1 MALSV
6 GFIAAFV
13 ASSSAV
19 TATSPPAKALL
30 KLRYAMANS
39 QTTEKDFLEELA
51 EIARAAR
58 ADAEARQIGL
68 DPSPAARAERRRRV
82 LLQGDFEFFAYTY
95 LGHHIRPPASNFHR
109 HFFLRYPQLLD
120 KPSGAKEWWIAP
132 RGEAKSSLTTKV
144 GPVWCAVRALLQRE
158 SIRAEIGWGD
168 APLPYFID
176 YITMLG
182 AETKL
187 PTKLLE
193 VVKVELMFNAALALD
208 FPEACGPTKNW
219 KIGEF
224 TTKSGVKME
233 AFGAEQAIRGTFH
246 GASRPKLLLG
256 DDLITD
262 KEAKSPTERDNRW
275 DWLEKAVDFLGPPDG
290 TVKFV
295 GVGTILNKDDPISR
309 AKKAIGHLVHH
320 FRAIERLPDHMDLWE
335 QCQAIMLNDDKPAE
349 EAAAARGEVL
359 EEKQLPSYLFY
370 MDNQAD
376 MDAGAEISWPG
387 VRSLFWLMRQRA
399 KNPRAFGTEMQ
410 GEPRSDE
417 DKVFSPVRF
426 YVSRLPQWVIFGACD
441 PSMGKGERSDPS
453 ALLAGGW
460 DRDKKKL
467 HVIEAQ
473 IKRRVPSKLESDLVD
488 FQREFRCQAIA
499 FENNNAYEHSRQ
511 TFMKAGLEKGVALPL
526 IGMTA
531 TVEQELRIDSLEPF
545 ITDPFEPAILFN
557 PALTLLLAELD
568 AWPEKQSNHHF
579 DGLCALHLLFE
590 LAVTR
595 GMAYGATGGFSAIPR
610 GNSQKDDSGY
620 GRSRRMF

>member
-1 MALSV
+1 MA
-6 GFIAAFV
+6 ANQ
-13 ASSSAV
+13 
-19 TATSPPAKALL
+19 TS
-30 KLRYAMANS
+30 
-39 QTTEKDFLEELA
+39 EKTFLEELQ

-58 ADAEARQIGL
+58 AEAEARSVGL

-82 LLQGDFEFFAYTY
+82 LLDRDFEFFAYTY
-95 LGHHIRPPASNFHR
+95 LPHHIRPPASNFHR
-109 HFFLRYPQLLD
+109 HFFERYPQILD

-144 GPVWCAVRALLQRE
+144 GPVWCAVRALLQKE
-158 SIRAEIGWGD
+158 SIRAEIGWPAD
-168 APLPYFID
+168 KPLPYFID

-193 VVKVELMFNAALALD
+193 VVKAELCFNAALALD
-208 FPEACGPTKNW
+208 FPEACGATKNW

-224 TTKSGVKME
+224 TTRAGVKME

-320 FRAIERLPDHMDLWE
+320 FRAIEALPINMDLWE
-335 QCQAIMLNDDKPAE
+335 ECQAIMLNEDKPAE
-349 EAAAARGEVL
+349 EEASARGEVL
-359 EEKQLPSYLFY
+359 EEQQLPSYLFY
-370 MDNQAD
+370 LAHKAD
-376 MDAGAEISWPG
+376 MEAGAEISWPQ

-417 DKVFSPVRF
+417 DKVFSNVRF
-426 YVSRLPQWVIFGACD
+426 FVSRMHHWLMFGACD
-441 PSMGKGERSDPS
+441 PSMGQGQQSDPS
-453 ALLAGGW
+453 CIMAGAW
-460 DRDKKKL
+460 DRERARL
-467 HVIEAQ
+467 HVEFAAM
-473 IKRRVPSKLESDLVD
+473 KRRLPSKLEADLIA
-488 FQREFRCQAIA
+488 FQREFRCQAIM

-511 TFMKAGLEKGVALPL
+511 TFVTNGLRQGVALPL
-526 IGMTA
+526 IGHTESIPPE
-531 TVEQELRIDSLEPF
+531 VRYDSLEPY
-545 ITDPFEPAILFN
+545 INDAMEPRILFSS
-557 PALTLLLAELD
+557 ALTQLLAQLD
-568 AWPEKQSNHHF
+568 SWPEKQSGHHY
-579 DGLCALHLLFE
+579 DGLSALYLLWR
-590 LAVTR
+590 LASTR
-595 GMAYGATGGFSAIPR
+595 GVSGAFEHKSVGAGRHSTGRFA
-610 GNSQKDDSGY
+610 DY
-620 GRSRRMF
+620 LE